1 VTTPQPKPP
10 HERTNTTAARG
21 HTRLWQRLALLLLPL
36 LTVVTALELWMTRH
50 DALEAANAAYDRS
63 LVGALKAIDAGISTA
78 SGGLSAEL
86 PYSMLEFFELTAS
99 GSVYFRVASS
109 DALVEL
115 GNADLPLP
123 PGPLEPGVPR
133 FYDAN
138 YFGES
143 LRLVAYQRAAPV
155 AEQPGTAN
163 PMQPAVSVLVQ
174 VGESTQSRQDF
185 TERFVRR
192 AALRDGLILALM
204 VLGAGG
210 TLALALRPLSRLAQE
225 VQDRAAEDLTPIAQQ
240 DLPADILPLVSAVN
254 QHMARNQHW

>member
-1 VTTPQPKPP
+1 MPQATGVQKAPPQPRRPRP
-10 HERTNTTAARG
+10 R
-21 HTRLWQRLALLLLPL
+21 TRLWQRLALVLLPFL
-36 LTVVTALELWMTRH
+36 ALVTALELWMTRH

-63 LVGALKAIDAGISTA
+63 LLGALKAIYVGIWTA

-123 PGPLEPGVPR
+123 PDPLAPGVPR
-133 FYDAN
+133 FYDAS

-143 LRLVAYQRAAPV
+143 LRLKMAYQRPTPSTALAAEAAP
-155 AEQPGTAN
+155 G
-163 PMQPAVSVLVQ
+163 VLVQ

-185 TERFVRR
+185 TSASGLC
-192 AALRDGLILALM
+192 AA
-204 VLGAGG
+204 
-210 TLALALRPLSRLAQE
+210 
-225 VQDRAAEDLTPIAQQ
+225 
-240 DLPADILPLVSAVN
+240 
-254 QHMARNQHW
+254 QHCATD